1 MLHDKLALTDP
12 VTGAIAGLDL
22 NNVGFLVV
30 GVFVAVWA
38 AAIAYWRFAGVERR
52 WNTKAAVPAADA

>member
-1 MLHDKLALTDP
+1 
-12 VTGAIAGLDL
+12 
-22 NNVGFLVV
+22 VV

-52 WNTKAAVPAADA
+52 WNDRAAVSTEDA